1 MDKDPT
7 PSLIASRSKTDM
19 IQRSV
24 KSLIPAP
31 LLVNYSCRLGIHS
44 KKYTLWYH
52 LSPTLFCEL
61 TSAPLSSS
69 SATMS
74 FLWPK
79 RQASISAVVPCC
91 TTNNT
96 TPQYLRTTSYSDE
109 EKYQE
114 ECNAVHTNCLLYTS
128 PSPRD

>member
-74 FLWPK
+74 FLRPK

-91 TTNNT
+91 TTNKT
-96 TPQYLRTTSYSDE
+96 TQRYHEIVTQSIQIFDSITICSVFDSLP
-109 EKYQE
+109 
-114 ECNAVHTNCLLYTS
+114 LLQTKI
-128 PSPRD
+128 